1 MHSDSYA
8 TVLSISGNANA
19 HILWYTTPK
28 GELTVLGWGG
38 VKFFRREVFPPLG
51 WLDKPLLCGMVWV
64 PVVLCATGVEK
75 ICK

>member
-19 HILWYTTPK
+19 HILWYTTPEG

-38 VKFFRREVFPPLG
+38 VKFFRRGVLPPLG
-51 WLDKPLLCGMVWV
+51 WLDKPLPPIRGFHQ
-64 PVVLCATGVEK
+64 PNNAS
-75 ICK
+75 